1 LRAPIYEFNRRRSG
15 IDRNGLPHSEIR
27 GSGPICARVVPF
39 EGSSRNSLPSA
50 RHRSAGHLSWG
61 GRAFQSVV
69 CDQVSARWVRRSRHD
84 VIVSDSPARFS
95 SGRRPPSLARRVHPL
110 IRFASPP
117 ESFESPPARRL
128 PTPSTFL
135 GVPFPFATSTGGVH
149 YPRGFPS
156 PLRSALDVSHVLD
169 GLLLHAPRGLV
180 SSHNHVQDSR
190 FRGFPRCRADP
201 PRRRTV
207 PSCRYVAF
215 PCLRLLDGAR
225 ARNAVFR
232 ALIQA
237 AIRCDLDGV

>member
-1 LRAPIYEFNRRRSG
+1 
-15 IDRNGLPHSEIR
+15 
-27 GSGPICARVVPF
+27 
-39 EGSSRNSLPSA
+39 LPSV

-61 GRAFQSVV
+61 WRAIQSVV
-69 CDQVSARWVRRSRHD
+69 CDQVSARWVRRSRRD

-117 ESFESPPARRL
+117 ESLESPPARRL

-169 GLLLHAPRGLV
+169 GLLLHRPLRVCFTPQPRP
-180 SSHNHVQDSR
+180 
-190 FRGFPRCRADP
+190 GFALQGFSL
-201 PRRRTV
+201 PRRRAC
-207 PSCRYVAF
+207 SSH
-215 PCLRLLDGAR
+215 AR
-225 ARNAVFR
+225 ALLPLVSVPYPGCPERQSRTLAFR
-232 ALIQA
+232 AFICA
-237 AIRCDLDGV
+237 RIRCGPAGV